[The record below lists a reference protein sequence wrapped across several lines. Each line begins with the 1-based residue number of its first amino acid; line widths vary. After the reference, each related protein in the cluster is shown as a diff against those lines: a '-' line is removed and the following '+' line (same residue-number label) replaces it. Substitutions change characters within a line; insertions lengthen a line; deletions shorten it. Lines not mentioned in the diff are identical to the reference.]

1 MIVVHDEPNTRQS
14 FSPIPDAQ
22 APAPGPSELRIMLF
36 DPQSGFTDPSNR
48 EPEPPTSTVGSPA
61 SEPGHFDFEKRRL
74 AVNLRLSALGP
85 QYQEAQIEMATLLAE
100 AHRQQYWRQGYEN
113 FGTYVQQLAGI
124 SLRTAQ
130 ELLRV
135 IRACHAV
142 NLSNNEIAKLG
153 WSKLAVVAK
162 HLRPETAQKM
172 LCQVKDMSYGQLKA
186 TYSKNA
192 APVAEKKATTATS
205 RLRVTDVIDEALRLA
220 FFHTRETEMQSNLD
234 FIAEKFLELVQW
246 PSRLPKDDCL
256 N

>member
-1 MIVVHDEPNTRQS
+1 MPVHPESEFT
-14 FSPIPDAQ
+14 
-22 APAPGPSELRIMLF
+22 APSLH
-36 DPQSGFTDPSNR
+36 
-48 EPEPPTSTVGSPA
+48 EPELPLSTGEQSA
-61 SEPGHFDFEKRRL
+61 SETGSMDFEQRRQ
-74 AVNLRLSALGP
+74 AVNQRLSALGP

-100 AHRQQYWRQGYEN
+100 AHGQQYWRSGYES
-113 FGTYVQQLAGI
+113 FGAYAQQLAGI

-142 NLSNNEIAKLG
+142 NLSNSEIAKLG

-162 HLRPETAQKM
+162 HLRPETAQK
-172 LCQVKDMSYGQLKA
+172 LLSEVQDMSYIQLKSA
-186 TYSKNA
+186 YSKHA
-192 APVAEKKATTATS
+192 AAAEKKAPS
-205 RLRVTDVIDEALRLA
+205 RLRVTEVIDEALRLA
-220 FFHTRETEMQSNLD
+220 FIHTRHTEMQTNLD

>member
-1 MIVVHDEPNTRQS
+1 MPVH
-14 FSPIPDAQ
+14 
-22 APAPGPSELRIMLF
+22 SE
-36 DPQSGFTDPSNR
+36 SGFTDQPLR
-48 EPEPPTSTVGSPA
+48 KPESPLSTEGKSESEAGSQ
-61 SEPGHFDFEKRRL
+61 DFEQRRQ
-74 AVNLRLSALGP
+74 AVNQRLSALGP

-100 AHRQQYWRQGYEN
+100 AHGQQYWRSGYES
-113 FGTYVQQLAGI
+113 FGAYVQQLAGI

-142 NLSNNEIAKLG
+142 NLSNSEIAKLG

-162 HLRPETAQKM
+162 HLRPETAQK
-172 LCQVKDMSYGQLKA
+172 LLSEVQEMSYAQLQA
-186 TYSKNA
+186 AYSKHA
-192 APVAEKKATTATS
+192 AAAEKTAPS
-205 RLRVTDVIDEALRLA
+205 RLRVTDVIDAALRLA
-220 FFHTRETEMQSNLD
+220 CLHTRQTELQSNLD